1 MWGDNGNNGNDR
13 QAPWRIAQFRTDPFQ
28 APPDRLERDL
38 PLIESAGG
46 RNPAIIRPVPGR
58 PTGRIRVADRE
69 EGGRVMFDREVPS
82 AIADQR
88 LDRVGDALETS
99 HRSGWVEL
107 APGVRERIRHRLN
120 RS

>member
-1 MWGDNGNNGNDR
+1 
-13 QAPWRIAQFRTDPFQ
+13 
-28 APPDRLERDL
+28 
-38 PLIESAGG
+38 
-46 RNPAIIRPVPGR
+46 
-58 PTGRIRVADRE
+58 
-69 EGGRVMFDREVPS
+69 MFDREVPS